1 MTVKMLSGTVLALM
15 LTVSASEAQKL
26 SQIGSPLNPPPASF
40 KGQQFVDSRGCL
52 FLRAGFGGVVNWVVR
67 VDRSHKPICGLTP
80 TGGSA
85 AQAAVVADMAPDA
98 QARPAAPAQV
108 AAAPQLAAPQPSA
121 RAPAYNAS
129 NVATPISGVGCYADA
144 PKLEQVEIVGGT
156 VLVCTRGDGTA
167 SGWRPP
173 SYDAMPAPAQTA
185 ALKAAPVTPT
195 PMQTAPMQTAPMQMV
210 QVAAAQP
217 KAAPQ
222 PQPVYTSRTLPK
234 PPKGW
239 TYAWKDDRLNPMRGI
254 GTAEGQAEQDRVW
267 RRTVPMVL
275 VTEKAPP
282 KRWMKRH
289 QAAQPVL
296 APAPAP
302 AMRTAVATMSAPQG
316 LPVTQTAPQAAGGR
330 MVQIGS
336 FGDPANAQGVMARVS
351 ALGLPVS
358 VGRATAK
365 GKTLQTIYAG
375 PFASLTEAQAGLA
388 HLHSAGFADA
398 FLR

>member
-15 LTVSASEAQKL
+15 LSVSASEAQKL
-26 SQIGSPLNPPPASF
+26 SQIGAPINPPPASF

-67 VDRSHKPICGLTP
+67 VDRSHKPICGQRP

-98 QARPAAPAQV
+98 QVRPAAPTQV
-108 AAAPQLAAPQPSA
+108 AAAPQLAAQQPSA
-121 RAPAYNAS
+121 KAYTAS

-173 SYDAMPAPAQTA
+173 SYDAMPAPAQVAAKTA
-185 ALKAAPVTPT
+185 PLMAAPVVVAPVRA
-195 PMQTAPMQTAPMQMV
+195 TAAPV
-210 QVAAAQP
+210 QVVQVQIATP
-217 KAAPQ
+217 RPVAAPQ
-222 PQPVYTSRTLPK
+222 PQPVYAPRTLPK

-254 GTAEGQAEQDRVW
+254 GTAQGQAEQDQVW

-282 KRWMKRH
+282 RRWMKWNPP
-289 QAAQPVL
+289 AQPVL
-296 APAPAP
+296 APAPA
-302 AMRTAVATMSAPQG
+302 MRTNVATMSAPAQ
-316 LPVTQTAPQAAGGR
+316 PTAQAAGGR
-330 MVQIGS
+330 LVQIGS
-336 FGDPANAQGVMARVS
+336 FGDPANAKGVMARVS

-358 VGRATAK
+358 VARSTKK

-375 PFASLTEAQAGLA
+375 PFASMTEANSGLA
-388 HLHSAGFADA
+388 SLHSAGFADA